1 MKKFIQYSAVI
12 VSMILMGFSA
22 KAQTPTGAYCPA
34 YIQSQTQWCWA
45 ASTQMVYWCYKP
57 GSIQQ
62 CDAVNVSKNL
72 EMNTG
77 CGSLANSATSACTS
91 PLTFNNPQ
99 YMYGCAGSL
108 QSILSNYAIPSTSF
122 ASNLSAATLSAAVSA
137 RKLVIARW
145 GWNGGGGHFVVVN
158 RYKSGNVYFNNPLSG
173 AVIWSYN
180 AFNTAN
186 GAGTWTHTLRMNNAS
201 VYGSTLYRES
211 NETVKTELP
220 TTLELNMYPNPA
232 TDKINL
238 LFNGQKDQ
246 DTKVLITDA
255 VGKVVFQQTYNKEI
269 STTSLDVSSW
279 NRGIYF
285 VNMNGN
291 TSLAKTMS
299 LR

>member
-1 MKKFIQYSAVI
+1 MKKFIQYSAALFLI
-12 VSMILMGFSA
+12 GLLGFTA
-22 KAQTPTGAYCPA
+22 KAQTPTGASCPS

-45 ASTQMVYWCYKP
+45 TCTQMVYWCYQP

-62 CDAVNVSKNL
+62 CDAANVSKNL

-77 CGSLANSATSACTS
+77 CNSLPNSATSACTS
-91 PLTFNNPQ
+91 PGTFNYPQ
-99 YMYGCAGSL
+99 YMYGCTGSL
-108 QSILSNYAIPSTSF
+108 QGILSNYGIPSTSF
-122 ASNLSAATLSAAVSA
+122 ASNLSAATLSTAVST

-145 GWNGGGGHFVVVN
+145 GWNSGGGHFVVVN

-201 VYGSTLYRES
+201 VYGSTLYREGQ
-211 NETVKTELP
+211 ETVKETLP
-220 TTLELNMYPNPA
+220 SAFELNMYPNPA

-238 LFNGQKDQ
+238 LFNGIKDQ
-246 DTKVLITDA
+246 DIKVMITDA
-255 VGKVVFQQTYNKEI
+255 VGKVVFSNTYAKE
-269 STTSLDVSSW
+269 TNNATLDVNSW

-285 VNMNGN
+285 VSVNGN
-291 TSLAKTMS
+291 TTLTKTLS